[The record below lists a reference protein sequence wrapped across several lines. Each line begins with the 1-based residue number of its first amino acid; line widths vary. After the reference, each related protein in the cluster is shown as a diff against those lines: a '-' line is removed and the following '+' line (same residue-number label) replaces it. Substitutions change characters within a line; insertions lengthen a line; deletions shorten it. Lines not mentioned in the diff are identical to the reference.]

1 MSNVRLTKTQI
12 QEGIW
17 DGLLSDWLV
26 STEPPLVKVLHLG
39 REVDGVTIKP
49 ANDGQG
55 WHLRVPIPIKAIL
68 DGVQTFIIVD
78 EKTGD
83 TLDSFS
89 ILAGEA
95 LAEDIRAEIDLLRAE
110 LDMLKKAFRRH
121 CIETMG

>member
-1 MSNVRLTKTQI
+1 MSNLRLTKTQI
-12 QEGIW
+12 LEGTW
-17 DGLLSDWLV
+17 EGLLSDGRV
-26 STEPPLVKVLHLG
+26 GAEPPLLKVLHMGL
-39 REVDGVTIKP
+39 EVEGVTIGS
-49 ANDGQG
+49 AQDGLG
-55 WHLRVPIPIKAIL
+55 WHLRVPIPIKAL
-68 DGVQTFIIVD
+68 SDGVQTFVVVD

-83 TLDSFS
+83 TLDSFT